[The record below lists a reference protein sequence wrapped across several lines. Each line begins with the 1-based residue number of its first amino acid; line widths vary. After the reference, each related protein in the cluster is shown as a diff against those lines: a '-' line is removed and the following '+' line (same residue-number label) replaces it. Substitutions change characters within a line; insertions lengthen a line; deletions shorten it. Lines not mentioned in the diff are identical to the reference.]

1 MTLDQFMTYKTHWD
15 QKKEKEGKT
24 NDTFGKDHKLPTKN
38 FDAGS
43 DNGIDVLHPAR

>member
-24 NDTFGKDHKLPTKN
+24 NDAFGKDNKLPVKS
-38 FDAGS
+38 FEAGNDDGLS
-43 DNGIDVLHPAR
+43 TLHPAR